1 MSDWVICCNFATGIL
16 LFYKNMR
23 YLYTIG
29 FFMLLAFF
37 LGACNDSRK
46 LETIHQ
52 AEMLMQEQPD
62 SALRMLQTIDRHS
75 LRGKVLARYALI
87 YSIAQDKSGL
97 NVTSDSLL
105 RIAHEYY
112 SQHPNDS
119 LYARSQYYMGLYY
132 SMVDSTKQAEDCL
145 RTAVRY
151 AKEHKEYY
159 TLYLA
164 LYSLSR
170 NIRYGDAHRALD
182 YSKQALDIYSRKCSP
197 NVSNQIIML
206 RDIGE
211 IFILCNRED
220 SALYYMD
227 IALIKAQQQNDTN
240 MISEVMQNKSLVYTR
255 LKDYKQALAH
265 AKLAW
270 RISPKKSINLASRLA
285 NSYADADSATQARDL
300 YKAIIN
306 IGDYE
311 HKYLAFKHLSV
322 LSAKEHKDSLSQLY
336 SDSAYECMEAIYTQ
350 SLKTKA
356 AYYNDIIQLEEDKLQ
371 QEKIIAQRKLLNWM
385 IFMLIVVAMI
395 TCIYVYNII
404 RYRAKRKLEVE
415 RERHLLQEQFARE
428 QHERELA
435 YKNNQISLMRKVI
448 LERYLFRNNIEK
460 QKKCGKHIT
469 ITDEDWEEIT
479 AFLNA
484 TSDNF
489 VNRLKES
496 YSNLRE
502 KDYQFCMLVRL
513 GFPNKDLANIYGIA
527 ETSIKQKMIDYKERL
542 NVPSE
547 GLSFKQFIARF

>member
-1 MSDWVICCNFATGIL
+1 MSNTIRTSLFWLFVIAL
-16 LFYKNMR
+16 S
-23 YLYTIG
+23 
-29 FFMLLAFF
+29 
-37 LGACNDSRK
+37 ACIDNSQQ
-46 LETIHQ
+46 ETIHQ

-62 SALRMLQTIDRHS
+62 SALRVLQTINRHS
-75 LRGKVLARYALI
+75 LRGKTLARYALI

-97 NVTSDSLL
+97 DVTNDSLL
-105 RIAHEYY
+105 RIAYEYY
-112 SQHPNDS
+112 SLHPGDS

-132 SMVDSTKQAEDCL
+132 SLVDSTKQAEDCL
-145 RTAVRY
+145 KTAVRY
-151 AKEHKEYY
+151 AKDRKEYY
-159 TLYLA
+159 TQYLA

-170 NIRYGDAHRALD
+170 NIRYADARRALD
-182 YSKQALDIYSRKCSP
+182 YSKQALDIYSRKCSS
-197 NVSNQIIML
+197 NFNNQIILL

-211 IFILCNRED
+211 VYILLNRED

-227 IALIKAQQQNDTN
+227 IALQKAQQHNDTI
-240 MISEVMQNKSLVYTR
+240 MISEVVQDKSLVYTR
-255 LKDYKQALAH
+255 LKNYKQALSY
-265 AKLAW
+265 AKEAW
-270 RISPKKSINLASRLA
+270 IISPNKSINLASRLA
-285 NSYADADSATQARDL
+285 NSFADADSVAQARDL

-306 IGDYE
+306 IGDYK
-311 HKYLAFKHLSV
+311 HKYIAYKHLSV

-356 AYYNDIIQLEEDKLQ
+356 AYYNDIIQLEEDKLR
-371 QEKIIAQRKLLNWM
+371 QEKEIAHRKLINWI
-385 IFMLIVVAMI
+385 IFMLIVVVVI
-395 TCIYVYNII
+395 SCIYVYNII
-404 RYRAKRKLEVE
+404 RYRAKRKLEIE
-415 RERHLLQEQFARE
+415 RERHQLQEQFARE

-460 QKKCGKHIT
+460 QKQSGKHIT

-484 TSDNF
+484 TSGNF
-489 VNRLKES
+489 VNRLMEKYPS
-496 YSNLRE
+496 LRQ

-527 ETSIKQKMIDYKERL
+527 ETSIKQKMVDYKERL

-547 GLSFKQFIARF
+547 GLSFKQFIANL

>member
-1 MSDWVICCNFATGIL
+1 MSNTVRISLFWLFVIAL
-16 LFYKNMR
+16 S
-23 YLYTIG
+23 
-29 FFMLLAFF
+29 
-37 LGACNDSRK
+37 ACNDSSK
-46 LETIHQ
+46 LATIHQ

-62 SALRMLQTIDRHS
+62 SALRMLQTINRRS
-75 LRGKVLARYALI
+75 LHGETLARYALI
-87 YSIAQDKSGL
+87 YSIAQDKSGQD
-97 NVTSDSLL
+97 VTNDSLL

-112 SQHPNDS
+112 CQHPDDS

-132 SMVDSTKQAEDCL
+132 TFVDSTKQAEDCL
-145 RTAVRY
+145 KTAVRY
-151 AKEHKEYY
+151 AKDRKEYY
-159 TLYLA
+159 TQYLA

-170 NIRYGDAHRALD
+170 NIRYADARRALD
-182 YSKQALDIYSRKCSP
+182 YSKQALDIYSRKCST
-197 NVSNQIIML
+197 NVCNQIILL

-211 IFILCNRED
+211 VYILCNRED

-227 IALIKAQQQNDTN
+227 IALQKAQQLNDTN
-240 MISEVMQNKSLVYTR
+240 MIALVMQEKSLVYTR
-255 LKDYKQALAH
+255 LKDYKQALSY
-265 AKLAW
+265 AKEAW
-270 RISPKKSINLASRLA
+270 RISPNKSINLASRLA
-285 NSYADADSATQARDL
+285 NSFADADSSVQARDL

-306 IGDYE
+306 IGDYK
-311 HKYLAFKHLSV
+311 HKYIAYKYLSV
-322 LSAKEHKDSLSQLY
+322 LSAKEHKDSLSQLC

-371 QEKIIAQRKLLNWM
+371 QEKEIAHRKLLNWI
-385 IFMLIVVAMI
+385 IFMLIVVVVI
-395 TCIYVYNII
+395 SCIYVYKII
-404 RYRAKRKLEVE
+404 RYRAKRKLEIE
-415 RERHLLQEQFARE
+415 RERHQLQEQFARE

-460 QKKCGKHIT
+460 QKQSGKHIT
-469 ITDEDWEEIT
+469 IIDEDWEEIT

-489 VNRLKES
+489 VNRLMEKYPS
-496 YSNLRE
+496 LRK

-527 ETSIKQKMIDYKERL
+527 ETSIKQKMVDYKERL

-547 GLSFKQFIARF
+547 GLSFKQFIAIF